1 MAFDNVRL
9 PDDIERGAQGGPKFQ
24 TSIITLGTG
33 REQRNADWSQQRC
46 EFDVSYGIQSKADF
60 VEVVRFYYAR
70 LGKARGFRFKDWT
83 DFAATDEQIAI
94 GDGTT
99 TQFQLIKNYTS
110 VVTYQ
115 RKITRPVN
123 GTLIVKVDD
132 VITAFT
138 ANYNT
143 GVINI
148 APAPAEDAVI
158 TATFEFDVP
167 VRFDND
173 KLNLNVQTYDAA
185 SIGSIDIVEL
195 LE

>member
-1 MAFDNVRL
+1 MAFDNVKL

-83 DFAATDEQIAI
+83 DFAAIDEQIAI

-132 VITAFT
+132 VTTAFT